1 MICSIF
7 PGFVLIFT
15 EIVLY
20 FTAIVHNMTGSVDDN
35 DGVSNEMGYLTIW
48 AVSCFYAIPQVAT
61 KCYRDPHEASGA
73 TLVYRISQV
82 ATVDYISLQEALFSH
97 NRLYN

>member
-7 PGFVLIFT
+7 PGLVLIFT

-20 FTAIVHNMTGSVDDN
+20 FTAIFHNMTGSVDDN

-48 AVSCFYAIPQVAT
+48 AVPCFYAIPQVA
-61 KCYRDPHEASGA
+61 RDPHEASGA
-73 TLVYRISQV
+73 TQVYRISQV
-82 ATVDYISLQEALFSH
+82 ATVDYMSLQEALWSH